1 MWHVCDFPA
10 DELFRYME
18 YVSTLDYEK
27 EPDYDRCRRF
37 FQDAL
42 RSTYKLPA
50 DYSKAELIFTKQR
63 TTTSATSS
71 SSASSAK
78 ARSSKQVM
86 QAAAASSAS
95 TPRVNDDD
103 EEPATVPKKASATRS
118 RSRTK
123 KAKPSPVPVEPA
135 PLPHANGYSRGH
147 NLANGFTAHDGDSD
161 DQKPAVSRPK
171 KSQQRRGVGRTDD
184 GDSDG
189 GVGALA
195 SAASLTNGDDEFKAP
210 IDPVWHPAPVERDSS
225 PDDER
230 RTAKAAR
237 TRPARKPRKVR
248 SRPSSQAATPE
259 TSESD
264 GEAAAAAAPIV
275 AGLIPAVAS
284 SSRSRARKGALTDVA
299 DKLKRKSIA
308 TVQKGAALRAAAR
321 YRKYQLP
328 LILFFPNTILYCISL
343 CIRMNCTLHSIQV
356 YCRVDAMHEFIYKHI
371 ASPSHPLSPRSIIP
385 ALAGYRRVPALSGAR
400 QVMPQGSGA
409 GAVAASGGVGI
420 IPALTGG
427 QRSAN

>member
-18 YVSTLDYEK
+18 YVSTLDYEQK
-27 EPDYDRCRRF
+27 PDYDRSRRF

-42 RSTYKLPA
+42 RSTYKLPSA

-123 KAKPSPVPVEPA
+123 TTKPSPVPVEPA

-147 NLANGFTAHDGDSD
+147 ILANGFTVNDGDSD
-161 DQKPAVSRPK
+161 DQKSAVSRPK

-184 GDSDG
+184 RDSDG

-195 SAASLTNGDDEFKAP
+195 SAIGWTNGDDKFKVP
-210 IDPVWHPAPVERDSS
+210 VDPVRRPAPSERDSS

-237 TRPARKPRKVR
+237 TTPARKPHQ
-248 SRPSSQAATPE
+248 SQRA
-259 TSESD
+259 SFES
-264 GEAAAAAAPIV
+264 G
-275 AGLIPAVAS
+275 S
-284 SSRSRARKGALTDVA
+284 
-299 DKLKRKSIA
+299 
-308 TVQKGAALRAAAR
+308 
-321 YRKYQLP
+321 
-328 LILFFPNTILYCISL
+328 
-343 CIRMNCTLHSIQV
+343 HS
-356 YCRVDAMHEFIYKHI
+356 
-371 ASPSHPLSPRSIIP
+371 
-385 ALAGYRRVPALSGAR
+385 
-400 QVMPQGSGA
+400 
-409 GAVAASGGVGI
+409 
-420 IPALTGG
+420 
-427 QRSAN
+427 